1 MRKRTVFLLG
11 AAALLAAPVAASA
24 VTGMALCTTQS
35 EVQLGGEV
43 GNYFFCTCIGA
54 QRAFRVNYS
63 FAPESSE
70 GTFFEPRVD
79 CPLFA
84 HVSKDRGDWRD

>member
-1 MRKRTVFLLG
+1 MRKRTVFWLG

-35 EVQLGGEV
+35 EIQPGGEV
-43 GNYFFCTCIGA
+43 GTYFFCTCIGA
-54 QRAFRVNYS
+54 QRAFRVNYTN
-63 FAPESSE
+63 APEGTE
-70 GTFFEPRVD
+70 GTFFEPREN

-84 HVSKDRGDWRD
+84 HISQDRGEWRD